1 MKNYYVG
8 LDIGT
13 SSIGWSIMDK
23 NYHLLKKK
31 HKKTMGVTL
40 FSEGK
45 TAANRRSFRTTRR
58 RLSRRKWR
66 LKTFRGI
73 F

>member
-1 MKNYYVG
+1 MKDYYVG

-13 SSIGWSIMDK
+13 SSIGWSIMDE

-40 FSEGK
+40 FKEGQTQLIVADSEQLEEDCHGG
-45 TAANRRSFRTTRR
+45 N
-58 RLSRRKWR
+58 
-66 LKTFRGI
+66 GG
-73 F
+73 